1 MIVIFDCQRGAGER
15 LRLGHILDAI
25 DHHFVKHMITLYLL
39 ALIELLTIWQ
49 SSGSIE
55 IPQLSTVHLPFSHA
69 PSDSDLGQCPAFA
82 TDNPMRD
89 PIRASGH
96 ICLV

>member
-1 MIVIFDCQRGAGER
+1 MKGGLQVAISRQDG
-15 LRLGHILDAI
+15 RLGHILDAI

-69 PSDSDLGQCPAFA
+69 PSVPTSASVQPLL
-82 TDNPMRD
+82 RI
-89 PIRASGH
+89 IR
-96 ICLV
+96 